1 MINYNPTSAT
11 SIIDAALC
19 LLVDPRESFKAD
31 DSATS
36 DVQETLQKLRDDLK
50 EKIYNDKVP
59 VSEKQ
64 DRRIQSNTIDA
75 FIAKVEKSKALQAAI
90 VFRYSK
96 LGPYDVSG
104 LHQLLLGGDHS
115 NLEEIGQALITPAP
129 DSVNEEE

>member
-1 MINYNPTSAT
+1 MIKYNPTSAT

-19 LLVDPRESFKAD
+19 LLADPRESFKAD
-31 DSATS
+31 ASVKPN
-36 DVQETLQKLRDDLK
+36 VQKTLQALRDDLK
-50 EKIYNDKVP
+50 EKIYDDKVP

-75 FIAKVEKSKALQAAI
+75 FIAKVEKSEALQAAI

-104 LHQLLLGGDHS
+104 LHQLLLGADHS
-115 NLEEIGQALITPAP
+115 NLEEVGQALVTTVPEAA
-129 DSVNEEE
+129 NEEE